1 MAVAYL
7 YVDQSYRNTTK
18 GRVQEMIYYLK
29 KAFEEVIVEQAWLPE
44 SFKDDLVDKVYRYHI
59 CMHVCIE

>member
-1 MAVAYL
+1 
-7 YVDQSYRNTTK
+7 
-18 GRVQEMIYYLK
+18 MIYYLK